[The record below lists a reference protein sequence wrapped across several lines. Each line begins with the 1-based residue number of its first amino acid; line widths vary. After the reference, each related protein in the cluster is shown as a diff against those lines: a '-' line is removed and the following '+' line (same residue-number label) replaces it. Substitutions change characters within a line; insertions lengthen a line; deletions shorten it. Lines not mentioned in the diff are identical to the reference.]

1 MIAVLA
7 LWQAAD
13 SLGWLNERVLP
24 GPSAIWQS
32 FVDLLVNGQLGSA
45 LLASL
50 PRVLIGMTVGILAGI
65 ILGLV
70 SGFWK
75 IGEDIVDKPMQMIRA
90 VPFTALVPLF
100 ILWFGIDEAPKIA
113 LVIVGTLV
121 PLYVNTYSGITGVDR
136 RLVELAQ
143 VYRVNAVKTALQVLI
158 PAALPQI
165 LTGLRYGLG
174 LAWVA
179 LIVAETVGANDG
191 IGFLLTNAR
200 QYGQTGVVLVC
211 IILYAALGVITD
223 QIVRVLESTLLRW
236 RPKVQR
242 S

>member
-1 MIAVLA
+1 MLLA
-7 LWQAAD
+7 LWQVGD

-32 FVDLLVNGQLGSA
+32 FVGLLMNGQLGSA

-50 PRVLIGMTVGILAGI
+50 PRVLIGMTVGILAGV

-143 VYRVNAVKTALQVLI
+143 VYRVNSAKTALQVLI

-200 QYGQTGVVLVC
+200 QYGQTGVIIVC

-223 QIVRVLESTLLRW
+223 QIVRMLESTFLRW